1 LSGAVFAPYGWDT
14 AGDQRVTRRGSIFC
28 KHTVASLVRN
38 GDEMTEIL
46 SFRDL
51 EAWKAAMKLVVS
63 AYQVAQ
69 QVPSTERF
77 ELSAQIR
84 RAAVSIPSNI
94 AEGQAT
100 GPGGRYRQHVR
111 IAIGSLAELDT
122 QLELAARLGL
132 ASAESCRAAAGD
144 VAQTGRLLHGL
155 SRALWRRLA
164 VNSLALAALCL
175 GCATLLLS

>member
-1 LSGAVFAPYGWDT
+1 
-14 AGDQRVTRRGSIFC
+14 
-28 KHTVASLVRN
+28 
-38 GDEMTEIL
+38 MTEIL

-51 EAWKAAMKLVVS
+51 EAWKAAMNLVLA
-63 AYQVAQ
+63 AYEVARQ
-69 QVPSTERF
+69 LLSTERF

-84 RAAVSIPSNI
+84 RAAVSVPSNI
-94 AEGQAT
+94 AEGQAS
-100 GPGGRYRQHVR
+100 GPGARYRHHVR

-132 ASAESCRAAAGD
+132 ASAESCRAAAAD

-164 VNSLALAALCL
+164 VNSLLVAALCL
-175 GCATLLLS
+175 GSAALLLS